1 MKWYKLT
8 RRNLPR
14 EDECVLVSFV
24 CSGKRFPDA
33 CCVARLGQ
41 DYEGYAAWDT
51 GSQFYPV
58 HDTDRWAYI
67 ELPED

>member
-1 MKWYKLT
+1 MKWHKLT
-8 RRNLPR
+8 RKNLPR
-14 EDECVLVSFV
+14 EDECVLASYV
-24 CSGKRFPDA
+24 CSGERFPDA
-33 CCVARLGQ
+33 CYVARLGQ

>member
-1 MKWYKLT
+1 MKWNKLT

-14 EDECVLVSFV
+14 EDECVLVSYV

-33 CCVARLGQ
+33 CYVARLGK

-58 HDTDRWAYI
+58 HNTDRWAYI
-67 ELPED
+67 ELPEE